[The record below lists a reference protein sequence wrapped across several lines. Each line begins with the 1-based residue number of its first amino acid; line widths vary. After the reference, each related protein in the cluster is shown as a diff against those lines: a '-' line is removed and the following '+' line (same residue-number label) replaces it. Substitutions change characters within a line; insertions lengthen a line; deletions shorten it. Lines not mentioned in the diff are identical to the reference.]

1 MKTGT
6 YKLNLKSIFRL
17 IRTNLIILFLLYILN
32 HYFLKV
38 YNPTVILISI
48 GHFFVLFNGPAIYL
62 LINYYRNNKKTEFSI
77 DENSNKISITEN
89 GITKKYSLNDI
100 KYSIYNLGK
109 YWQNAIDKNYRI
121 PTIFS
126 DFGYWDLTFE
136 NGDRYYLTTLLHDFL
151 LEEDK
156 VNDTKYRFRLIPY
169 IDKSETEKGIELKP
183 IEYKPKST
191 TEKLKESYKGKT
203 NEELKY
209 IIENKSKYQKE
220 AIKVA
225 EEILKEKN
233 VG

>member
-6 YKLNLKSIFRL
+6 YKLNSRSIYRL
-17 IRTNLIILFLLYILN
+17 LRTNLIILFLLFVFNYF
-32 HYFLKV
+32 FLKI
-38 YNPTVILISI
+38 YNPNVILIVI
-48 GHFFVLFNGPAIYL
+48 GQFFILFNGPAIYL
-62 LINYYRNNKKTEFSI
+62 LINYYRNNKKTEFTI
-77 DENSNKISITEN
+77 AENSNKISITEN
-89 GITKKYSLNDI
+89 GITKEYSLNDI

-136 NGDRYYLTTLLHDFL
+136 NGDRYYLTTLLQDFL

-156 VNDTKYRFRLIPY
+156 VKETKYRFRLIPY

-183 IEYKPKST
+183 IEYKPISR
-191 TEKLKESYKGKT
+191 TEKLKDSYKGKT
-203 NEELKY
+203 IEELKY
-209 IIENKSKYQKE
+209 IIENKSEYQKE
-220 AIKVA
+220 AIIVA
-225 EEILKEKN
+225 EQILKEKN

>member
-1 MKTGT
+1 
-6 YKLNLKSIFRL
+6 LN
-17 IRTNLIILFLLYILN
+17 
-32 HYFLKV
+32 YFFFKV
-38 YNPTVILISI
+38 YNPTVILITI
-48 GHFFVLFNGPAIYL
+48 GQFFILFNGPAIYL
-62 LINYYRNNKKTEFSI
+62 LINYYRKNKNTEFTIS
-77 DENSNKISITEN
+77 ENSNKISITEN
-89 GITKKYSLNDI
+89 GITKEYSLNDV
-100 KYSIYNLGK
+100 KSSIYNLGK
-109 YWQNAIDKNYRI
+109 YWQNAIDKNHRI

-136 NGDRYYLTTLLHDFL
+136 NGDRYYLTTLLQDFL
-151 LEEDK
+151 LEEHK
-156 VNDTKYRFRLIPY
+156 VKDTKYRFRLIPY
-169 IDKSETEKGIELKP
+169 IDKSETEQGIELKT
-183 IEYKPKST
+183 IEYKRKSR

>member
-1 MKTGT
+1 
-6 YKLNLKSIFRL
+6 LRL
-17 IRTNLIILFLLYILN
+17 IRTNLIILFLLYVLN
-32 HYFLKV
+32 YFFFKV
-38 YNPTVILISI
+38 YNPTVILITI
-48 GHFFVLFNGPAIYL
+48 GQFFILFNGPAIYL
-62 LINYYRNNKKTEFSI
+62 LINYYRKNKNTEFTIS
-77 DENSNKISITEN
+77 ENSNKISITEN
-89 GITKKYSLNDI
+89 GITKEYSLNDV
-100 KYSIYNLGK
+100 KSSIYNLGK
-109 YWQNAIDKNYRI
+109 YWQNAIDKNRRI

-136 NGDRYYLTTLLHDFL
+136 NGDRYYLTTLLQDFL

-156 VNDTKYRFRLIPY
+156 VKNTKYRFRLIPY
-169 IDKSETEKGIELKP
+169 IDKSETEQGIELKP
-183 IEYKPKST
+183 IQDKPKSR

-225 EEILKEKN
+225 EQILKEKN